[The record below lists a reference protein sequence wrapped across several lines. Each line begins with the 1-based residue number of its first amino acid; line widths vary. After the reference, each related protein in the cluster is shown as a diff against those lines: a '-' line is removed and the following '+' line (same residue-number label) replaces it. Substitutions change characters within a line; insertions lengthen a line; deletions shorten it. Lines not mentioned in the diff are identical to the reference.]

1 MINQDIKLV
10 FKTFFASDASNHTSR
25 LQTWFKVG
33 NFNKKVEA
41 VLENEK
47 IIELTGLT
55 KKFKDLTAVNNL
67 NLNVYRGDVFGFL
80 GPNGAGKSTTIRM
93 MLSLIKPTQGDI
105 KLFGKSLNENRTEI
119 LKKVGAIVEKPD
131 FYLYLTAYQN
141 LEILG
146 KISGADVSKKKIM
159 EMLDLVGL
167 AKRYKSKVK
176 TFSHGMKQR
185 LGLAQALLHDP
196 ELIILDEPTTGLDPQ
211 GMKEVRDLVLYLSGE
226 KGKTV
231 FLSSHILREVEIIA
245 SRMIIINKGT
255 AQVEGTVKELLDTQN
270 VSASLEVDK
279 PEEAINL
286 LNGSIWKDKI
296 KSHSGNEIVLD
307 LQKEN
312 LALLNKYLV
321 ENQIQVSALVPS
333 RSLEEYFLKITEGE
347 GK

>member
-1 MINQDIKLV
+1 ME
-10 FKTFFASDASNHTSR
+10 SD
-25 LQTWFKVG
+25 
-33 NFNKKVEA
+33 
-41 VLENEK
+41 K

-55 KKFKDLTAVNNL
+55 KKFKDLTAVNSL
-67 NLNVYRGDVFGFL
+67 NLNVYKGDVFGFL

-93 MLSLIKPTQGDI
+93 MLSLIKPTSGNI
-105 KLFGKSLNENRTEI
+105 KLFGKPLLENRKEI
-119 LKKVGAIVEKPD
+119 LRKVGAIVEKPD
-131 FYLYLTAYQN
+131 FYLYLTAYKN

-146 KISGADVSKKKIM
+146 KISGTDVSKKKIM

-167 AKRYKSKVK
+167 SKRYNSKVK

-211 GMKEVRDLVLYLSGE
+211 GMKEVRDLVLFLSSE

-255 AQVEGTVKELLDTQN
+255 TQVEGTVKELLDSQN
-270 VSASLEVDK
+270 VNVAIEVNK
-279 PEEAINL
+279 PEEAISL
-286 LNGSIWKDKI
+286 LDKSEWKGAL
-296 KSHSGNEIVLD
+296 KSQHGNEIVLTVP
-307 LQKEN
+307 KEG
-312 LALLNKYLV
+312 LAQINNYLV
-321 ENQIQVSALVPS
+321 RNQIEVSAFVPS